1 MIDVSERRACLVLS
15 QARSTQRYRATK
27 PTSDAALVKVIRRL
41 SRRHPRYGYRRITV
55 LLRREGWPVSA
66 TRVQRLWQLERL
78 QVPRRQ
84 RKRRYL
90 HTNEQIARRL
100 SAAYARHVWSYD
112 FLFDTTENGRTIK
125 LMPVVD
131 EYTRECLTILVG
143 RSIRSRDVMNELK
156 RLFDEFGAPDHIRSD
171 NGPEFIAARL
181 REDMKKIG
189 VLTQYIDPGAPW
201 QNGFVESFNAT
212 FRDELLNRELFGTV
226 SEARVLVERWRKE
239 YNNIRPH
246 SSLGDATPSK
256 YAALL
261 HNQNNHKPALRLT

>member
-1 MIDVSERRACLVLS
+1 MNRALADC
-15 QARSTQRYRATK
+15 RPHMHAT
-27 PTSDAALVKVIRRL
+27 
-41 SRRHPRYGYRRITV
+41 YG
-55 LLRREGWPVSA
+55 A
-66 TRVQRLWQLERL
+66 T
-78 QVPRRQ
+78 
-84 RKRRYL
+84 
-90 HTNEQIARRL
+90 TF
-100 SAAYARHVWSYD
+100 
-112 FLFDTTENGRTIK
+112 FLDTTENGRTIK
-125 LMPVVD
+125 LMPFVD

-156 RLFDEFGAPDHIRSD
+156 RLFDEGGAPDHIRSD

-189 VLTQYIDPGAPW
+189 VRTQYIDPGAPW

-239 YNNIRPH
+239 YNKIRPH
-246 SSLGDATPSK
+246 SSLGDATPSE

-261 HNQNNHKPALRLT
+261 HNQNNHKSAFRLT